1 MPVAQRRNRGTE
13 PATGPRVVVVGGGF
27 GGLSAV
33 AALAH
38 SGARVTLVDRNAYST
53 FQPLLYQVATAG
65 LAPSDVAYPLRAVTR
80 RDAARF
86 RLGSLASIDLA
97 ARLVTLADGSSLD
110 YDYLILATGV
120 SAAFFGITG
129 AAEHCFSLY
138 TRRNAIT
145 LRNQLVAELER
156 RSLPGQ
162 ADGLAITIVGG
173 GATGIELA
181 GTLADLRNIA
191 LPAAFPDVSPDRVQ
205 IRLIEQAA
213 SLITPFRP
221 ALRDYA
227 YQQLRARGVEVRLGT
242 GIGAVSAQ
250 GVRLAGGADL
260 PSDITVWA
268 AGVSAPEPV
277 TGLGLAQGHGGRVIT
292 DPDLRVRGHDRVFA
306 VGDIALIDGQ
316 PLAQLAQ
323 PAIQQGR
330 HAAAQIRRLMAAKG
344 TVPFRY
350 HEKGTM
356 ATIGRRSAVVQ
367 LPYHVRFRGTI
378 AWLAWLGLHLVTLL
392 GGRNRI
398 SAMINLSWRYL
409 TWRRSGGVLAG
420 EEPSETG

>member
-205 IRLIEQAA
+205 IRLIEARRLLA
-213 SLITPFRP
+213 EGVRP
-221 ALRDYA
+221 A
-227 YQQLRARGVEVRLGT
+227 
-242 GIGAVSAQ
+242 AV
-250 GVRLAGGADL
+250 
-260 PSDITVWA
+260 
-268 AGVSAPEPV
+268 
-277 TGLGLAQGHGGRVIT
+277 
-292 DPDLRVRGHDRVFA
+292 
-306 VGDIALIDGQ
+306 
-316 PLAQLAQ
+316 
-323 PAIQQGR
+323 
-330 HAAAQIRRLMAAKG
+330 AAQCGFADQSHLGRWFRRAYGLSPATYRAGCTGVPDAGAKR
-344 TVPFRY
+344 P
-350 HEKGTM
+350 
-356 ATIGRRSAVVQ
+356 
-367 LPYHVRFRGTI
+367 
-378 AWLAWLGLHLVTLL
+378 
-392 GGRNRI
+392 
-398 SAMINLSWRYL
+398 
-409 TWRRSGGVLAG
+409 
-420 EEPSETG
+420 

>member
-1 MPVAQRRNRGTE
+1 MPSAERRKRSAE
-13 PATGPRVVVVGGGF
+13 SATGPRVVVVGAGF
-27 GGLSAV
+27 GGLSA
-33 AALAH
+33 LAGLAR

-65 LAPSDVAYPLRAVTR
+65 LAPSDVAYPLRAVAR
-80 RDAARF
+80 RKHARF
-86 RLGSLASIDLA
+86 RRAVLTGVDLA
-97 ARLVTLADGSSLD
+97 NGRITLADGSSVD

-138 TRRNAIT
+138 TRRDAIA
-145 LRNQLVAELER
+145 LRNQLIAELER
-156 RSLPGQ
+156 RSIPGQ
-162 ADGLAITIVGG
+162 SAGLAVTIVGG

-191 LPAAFPDVSPDRVQ
+191 LPAAFPDVDPAGVQ
-205 IRLIEQAA
+205 VRLIEQAP
-213 SLITPFRP
+213 SLITPFEP
-221 ALRDYA
+221 KLRDYA
-227 YQQLRARGVEVRLGT
+227 HRELRARGVDVRLGT
-242 GIGAVSAQ
+242 GISAVSAHS
-250 GVRLAGGADL
+250 VRLAGGADL

-277 TGLGLAQGHGGRVIT
+277 TGLGLPLGHGGRVIT

-306 VGDIALIDGQ
+306 IGDAALIDGQ
-316 PLAQLAQ
+316 PLPQLAQ

-330 HAAAQIRRLMAAKG
+330 HAAAQIRRLTAARG

-350 HEKGTM
+350 HDKGTM
-356 ATIGRRSAVVQ
+356 AAIGRRSAVVQ
-367 LPYHVRFRGTI
+367 LRHLRFRGTL

-392 GGRNRI
+392 GGRNQI
-398 SAMINLSWRYL
+398 SALVNLSWRYL
-409 TWRRSGGVLAG
+409 TWKRTGGVLAG
-420 EEPSETG
+420 EEPAETG